1 MSIRRIAQ
9 IAVGVLAVAIAA
21 GYGVL
26 ASIDVDSYRG
36 QIIKAAEDATG
47 RKVTIA
53 GPLKLKVSF
62 SPAVVVEGVKLAN
75 APWAKAPDML
85 SVGRAEAEIGLLAA
99 LTGTIQVNRLVL
111 RDTAVDLVRRK
122 DGSANWEFTPATA
135 QPAAS
140 GPAMTGPAPKA
151 EEKSSG
157 GMPAVAVREVDVR
170 NLTLSLDDAV
180 SGQKLSVAV
189 NALQA
194 SASSASDP
202 LKLVLDMAYNGL
214 AIGAKGSVGPIEA
227 LTQNRPAVVDL
238 GVTLPGVTVSAK
250 GRIGQ
255 PLAGKEIDL
264 KLGFDGKSYDQIGK
278 AFGADLAAVPPL
290 AFDGT
295 VKSFGANGYKL
306 EGAVLRLAG
315 QEVKLSV
322 SADLAGAKPKLKADV
337 SADVLDL
344 PKLLDGLAPKSSAS
358 SAAPAA
364 KPAAAQAKGDGR
376 VFPADPLPL
385 DGLFAVEAEAKAAFG
400 KLTLPGGVVLN
411 QAKVLASLKDGL
423 LNVAPDT
430 GIGGGTFGG
439 RVVLDA
445 RPKGGP
451 AALDVALSGKDIT
464 LAQVAGDMG
473 LTKVLSG
480 GPTALSVGL
489 KGQGRSVR
497 DLMAGLNGDL
507 RVDTGK
513 AEFVNAELRK
523 AIGDWAVSGLT
534 MIDPGFAAREKTVL
548 SCAVVRVPVKQG
560 LASLGKGVA
569 AETDALNLVVGG
581 SVNLRSEA
589 LDLGIDPM
597 PQGAGTGIAQATAG
611 MVRVGGTL
619 GAPSVGLD
627 VIGTGKA
634 ALKVGAAVATGGL
647 SLLGDALLNEAT
659 KDPHPCLTAKGE
671 APAKSSGT
679 TSGSSSGSTKKS
691 SSESGLGGAMK
702 GLFGK

>member
-1 MSIRRIAQ
+1 MNIRRIGQ
-9 IAVGVLAVAIAA
+9 IAVGVLAVAMAA
-21 GYGVL
+21 GYGIL

-36 QIIKAAEDATG
+36 RIIQAAEDATG

-53 GPLKLKVSF
+53 GPLKLKISF

-85 SVGRAEAEIGLLAA
+85 SVGRAEAEIGLFAA
-99 LTGTIQVNRLVL
+99 LTGTVQVNRLVL
-111 RDTAVDLVRRK
+111 RDTAIDLVRRK
-122 DGSANWEFTPATA
+122 DGSANWEFAPASA
-135 QPAAS
+135 
-140 GPAMTGPAPKA
+140 GPAMTGPAAPAKTEA
-151 EEKSSG
+151 KGSG
-157 GMPAVAVREVDVR
+157 GMPAIAVREVDIR
-170 NLTLSLDDAV
+170 NLALSFDDAQ
-180 SGQKLSVAV
+180 SGQKLTVAV

-214 AIGAKGSVGPIEA
+214 AIGAKGTVGPIEA

-238 GVTLPGVTVSAK
+238 GVTLPGVTVTAK

-255 PLAGKEIDL
+255 PMAAKEIDL

-306 EGAVLRLAG
+306 EGGVLRLAG
-315 QEVKLSV
+315 QEIKLAA
-322 SADLAGAKPKLKADV
+322 SADLSGAKPKVTADV

-344 PKLLDGLAPKSSAS
+344 PKLLSGLSQKSAGGSSAAKP
-358 SAAPAA
+358 AAPAA
-364 KPAAAQAKGDGR
+364 KGDGK

-385 DGLFAVEAEAKAAFG
+385 DGLFAAEAEAKASFG
-400 KLTLPGGVVLN
+400 KLILPSGVVLN

-423 LNVAPDT
+423 LNVAPDF
-430 GIGGGTFGG
+430 GIGGGKLSG

-445 RPKGGP
+445 RPKGG
-451 AALDVALSGKDIT
+451 AAGLDVALSGKDIT

-480 GPTALSVGL
+480 GPTSLSIGF
-489 KGQGRSVR
+489 KGHGRSVR

-507 RVDTGK
+507 RVESGK
-513 AEFVNAELRK
+513 AEFVNAELKK
-523 AIGDWAVSGLT
+523 AIGDWAMSGLT
-534 MIDPGFAAREKTVL
+534 MVDPGFATREKTVL
-548 SCAVVRVPVKQG
+548 SCLVVRVPVKDG
-560 LASLGKGVA
+560 LAALGKGVA
-569 AETDALNLVVGG
+569 METNALNLAVGG

-597 PQGAGTGIAQATAG
+597 PQGGSTGITQTTAG

-627 VIGTGKA
+627 VVGAGKA

-647 SLLGDALLNEAT
+647 SLLGDALIGEAT
-659 KDPHPCLTAKGE
+659 NDPHPCLTAKGE
-671 APAKSSGT
+671 APAKSSAPAKQP
-679 TSGSSSGSTKKS
+679 SSSPA
-691 SSESGLGGAMK
+691 SGIGGAVK